1 MDFAALIP
9 PWLDAILITPFRWPA
24 SPLWGMWLGSL
35 PLAFFCV
42 FLGEYTGAALFL
54 LRRRRRDSAQS
65 EMFRYHNL
73 SVRAL
78 HEGNKEVYL
87 AANKLAQEN
96 FGKAFFA
103 QAAIGAASLWPL
115 PFALGWMALRFE
127 GIALYRIPGTGR
139 NVGYV
144 FILLTLYILL
154 RLLFSHCK
162 RHLPLLGRVEEMKR
176 RDREERG
183 PIRSFFAEPRRPA

>member
-9 PWLDAILITPFRWPA
+9 PWLDAFFIAPFRWPA

-35 PLAFFCV
+35 PLAFYCV
-42 FLGEYTGAALFL
+42 LLAEYTGAALFL
-54 LRRRRRDSAQS
+54 LRRRCRDSTQNDI
-65 EMFRYHNL
+65 FRYHNL

-87 AANKLAQEN
+87 AANKLAQES
-96 FGKAFFA
+96 FGKNFFA
-103 QAAIGAASLWPL
+103 QAAVGAASLWPL

-127 GIALYRIPGTGR
+127 GIAMYRIPGTER
-139 NVGYV
+139 NAGYV

-154 RLLFSHCK
+154 RILFSRCK
-162 RHLPLLGRVEEMKR
+162 RRLPLLSRAEDRKR

-183 PIRSFFAEPRRPA
+183 PVRSFFQ